1 MTASKAGRWTWA
13 RDQIQQ
19 LDVEQDYHR
28 IARLSFVVRYG
39 TPMFLHGLFSVA
51 FVYNVGMPAMAR
63 ILHRGGRGPI
73 LRDTRKRNFDSL
85 VFFGELYRHGD
96 SEPSWR
102 IAERLVRIHA
112 NFPIDNR
119 MSLYT
124 LATLSCLP
132 RRISED
138 YLGERGLSDK
148 ECEAQYRFWRR
159 MGELMQVRDIP
170 GSQEAFLDWMRRF
183 EQEEFQPS
191 PECTEITAAL
201 AQEWSEYWF
210 PAPLRRT
217 GRGLF
222 YALIDPALR
231 RRLQLPE
238 PHRLHCW
245 LARQGIR
252 ALFFAKRWLPDPADR
267 QISDYFGRAYGA
279 RPDIRQVG
287 YKAESP

>member
-1 MTASKAGRWTWA
+1 MTFRTASRWTWA
-13 RDQIQQ
+13 RDEIEQ
-19 LDVEQDYHR
+19 LDVERDYHR

-85 VFFGELYRHGD
+85 TFFGELYRHGD

-124 LATLSCLP
+124 LASLACLP
-132 RRISED
+132 RRISD
-138 YLGERGLSDK
+138 HYLGARGLSEK

-159 MGELMQVRDIP
+159 MGELLQVRDIP
-170 GSQEAFLDWMRRF
+170 TSQDAFLAWMLAF
-183 EQEEFQPS
+183 EQEQFEPS
-191 PECTEITAAL
+191 PECQDICTAL
-201 AQEWSEYWF
+201 AREWSEHWF
-210 PAPLRRT
+210 PAPLRGL
-217 GRGLF
+217 GRGIF
-222 YALIDPALR
+222 HALIDPAVR

-238 PHRLHCW
+238 PSRAQNA
-245 LARQGIR
+245 LARIGVR
-252 ALFFAKRWLPDPADR
+252 LLFLAKRWLPDPADR

-279 RPDIRQVG
+279 QPDMRRVG
-287 YKAESP
+287 YQSESR